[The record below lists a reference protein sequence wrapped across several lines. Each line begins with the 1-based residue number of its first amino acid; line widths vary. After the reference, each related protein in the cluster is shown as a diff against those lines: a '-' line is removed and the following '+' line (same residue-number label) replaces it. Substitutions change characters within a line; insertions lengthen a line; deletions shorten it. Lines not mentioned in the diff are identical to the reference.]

1 MKFKTNKTN
10 NTRDY
15 IQKNYFSVGFLSKKS
30 EISKQKII
38 YKIKQ
43 MDIFLVKIN
52 FYMQIISIL

>member
-1 MKFKTNKTN
+1 MQSFH
-10 NTRDY
+10 
-15 IQKNYFSVGFLSKKS
+15 LKKC
-30 EISKQKII
+30 ENSKQKII

>member
-1 MKFKTNKTN
+1 MQSFHLKNVKTQNK
-10 NTRDY
+10 
-15 IQKNYFSVGFLSKKS
+15 
-30 EISKQKII
+30 KII